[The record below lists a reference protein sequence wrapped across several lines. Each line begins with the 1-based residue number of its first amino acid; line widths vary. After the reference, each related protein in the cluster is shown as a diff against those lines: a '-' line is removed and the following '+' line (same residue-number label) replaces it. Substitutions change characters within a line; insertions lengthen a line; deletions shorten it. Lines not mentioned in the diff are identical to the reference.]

1 MNRRSRRYS
10 GQKKPLSTP
19 SIGAALGA
27 VASLLILVLA
37 LFIAANTDGSSA
49 NIIGGISVLAMIL
62 AIATCV
68 AGAHMARND
77 NFEKISR
84 ILGVVVPAIA
94 TACWVILY
102 CIGILI
108 G

>member
-10 GQKKPLSTP
+10 GKKKPLSTP

-27 VASLLILVLA
+27 AASLLILVLA

>member
-27 VASLLILVLA
+27 AASLLILVLA

-77 NFEKISR
+77 NFEKISAVFMEQLR
-84 ILGVVVPAIA
+84 WCNLMGVKCIA
-94 TACWVILY
+94 DLSVF
-102 CIGILI
+102 
-108 G
+108 